1 MRPLLSGLIC
11 PMNRA
16 WKLSR
21 TPLIAS
27 QAMGQ
32 LQRYG
37 RFTIESGLSISCMLY
52 RGVRIQLL
60 FPVSSV
66 STKGYPNYR
75 ESGLS
80 CKEYLYIYMYIYVY
94 IYIWV
99 IYICKNKYTYIYIY
113 MVVGQ
118 NSFIPER
125 PFFANKKITFA
136 KLSRTPCLSFTGHML
151 ANNTSYEDSF
161 TTCQITPENHG
172 SLLGSLLNMQLASRN
187 PFSGHIFYA
196 KFTGPPP
203 STCTLTFA
211 RSFA

>member
-27 QAMGQ
+27 QAMGS

-80 CKEYLYIYMYIYVY
+80 CKEYLYIYMYIYMYIYVY
-94 IYIWV
+94 IYGLYTYV
-99 IYICKNKYTYIYIY
+99 KTNTHIYIWLLIK
-113 MVVGQ
+113 
-118 NSFIPER
+118 IPLSR
-125 PFFANKKITFA
+125 IGHSSRIKKLLSRNFRELHVYLSRGTCWPTTPLMKIRSPPA
-136 KLSRTPCLSFTGHML
+136 KLR
-151 ANNTSYEDSF
+151 
-161 TTCQITPENHG
+161 QRITDHF
-172 SLLGSLLNMQLASRN
+172 LVA
-187 PFSGHIFYA
+187 F
-196 KFTGPPP
+196 
-203 STCTLTFA
+203 
-211 RSFA
+211 

>member
-27 QAMGQ
+27 QAMGS

-80 CKEYLYIYMYIYVY
+80 CKEYLYIYICIYIYVYIYMYIYVY

-99 IYICKNKYTYIYIY
+99 IYICKNKYTHIYIWLLIK
-113 MVVGQ
+113 
-118 NSFIPER
+118 IPLSRNGHSSRIKNLLSRNFRELHVYLSR
-125 PFFANKKITFA
+125 GPCWPTTPLMKIRSPPA
-136 KLSRTPCLSFTGHML
+136 KLR
-151 ANNTSYEDSF
+151 
-161 TTCQITPENHG
+161 QRITDHF
-172 SLLGSLLNMQLASRN
+172 LVA
-187 PFSGHIFYA
+187 F
-196 KFTGPPP
+196 
-203 STCTLTFA
+203 
-211 RSFA
+211 